1 MTDLGS
7 LDDASVAQLFGEDDA
22 LRSWVQEALLAIPA
36 NADPGLLDDIRG
48 TVCFELVRPGRA
60 VMSQLARFGA
70 GTVELLDEGAP
81 DVTIGA
87 TAVRF
92 VRLVT
97 GQASAALLYLADE
110 LTVKGDELLA
120 LAVGMVIARPG
131 DGVAVVDPT
140 ALDPVA
146 VSRAIKDV
154 STAHLSD
161 VMGGG
166 LREVVLGEV
175 FRRLPDFLDERKA
188 RNADLAIG
196 FRIEGA
202 EGRQADRYLVEV
214 RHGGCVVTRGP
225 DQEARRDVTLLLDG
239 PGFLRLV
246 LGHTNPVRAVMSG
259 RLRLKGDPGKALAFN
274 AVMRIPQP

>member
-7 LDDASVAQLFGEDDA
+7 LDDASVAQLLVDDEA
-22 LRSWVQEALLAIPA
+22 LRSWVQEALTGIPA
-36 NADPGLLDDIRG
+36 NADPGLLGEVRG

-60 VMSQLARFGA
+60 VMSQLVRFGD
-70 GTVELLDEGAP
+70 GTVELLDGGSP

-120 LAVGMVIARPG
+120 LAVGTVIARPG

-161 VMGGG
+161 VMRGG
-166 LREVVLGEV
+166 LREVVMGEV
-175 FRRLPDFLDERKA
+175 FRRLPEFLDERKA

-196 FRIEGA
+196 FRVEGA
-202 EGRQADRYLVEV
+202 EGRPADRYLVEV
-214 RHGGCVVTRGP
+214 RRGSCVVTRDP

-239 PGFLRLV
+239 PAFLRLV

-259 RLRLKGDPGKALAFN
+259 RLRLKGDPAKALAFN